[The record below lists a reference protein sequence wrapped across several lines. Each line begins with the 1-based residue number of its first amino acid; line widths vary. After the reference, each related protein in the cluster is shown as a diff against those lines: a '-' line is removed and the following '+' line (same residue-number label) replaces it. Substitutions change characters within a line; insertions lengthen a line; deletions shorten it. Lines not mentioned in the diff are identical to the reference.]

1 MLSNGVSRS
10 LSVQMKPVRKAVLPV
25 AGLGTRVLP
34 GSKTVPKELL
44 NVVDRPILSY
54 VVAEAR
60 AAGIE
65 HFVFVTGRGKQAIED
80 YFDHH
85 VELEAQ
91 LQAKGKTALLD
102 ELKAELPRPGEM
114 SFVRQM
120 APLGLGHAV
129 WCARDL
135 VGDEPFAVMLPDM
148 LMDAKTPALAQAVEA
163 HRQVGGNLVVVEPC
177 PEGETHKYGIV
188 ALDGR
193 SGRLNPMTGM
203 VEKPAP
209 GTEPSN
215 LFISGRYILQPEI
228 FDLLASQQKGAG
240 GEIQLTDSMLRLM
253 GDQAFH
259 ALEYDGVTY
268 DCGDKIG
275 LLRANVAFALMRP
288 DLGDAARA
296 AVQDLLRDVETPSQ
310 ERARA

>member
-1 MLSNGVSRS
+1 
-10 LSVQMKPVRKAVLPV
+10 MKPVRKAVLPV

-34 GSKTVPKELL
+34 GAKTTPKNML

-65 HFVFVTGRGKQAIED
+65 HLIFITGRGQGMIED
-80 YFDHH
+80 YFDHNM
-85 VELEAQ
+85 ELEAQ
-91 LQAKGKTALLD
+91 LETKGAEAILQDLRG
-102 ELKAELPRPGEM
+102 ELGKPGEM

-120 APLGLGHAV
+120 SPLGLGHAV

-135 VGDEPFAVMLPDM
+135 IGDEPFAVILPDM
-148 LMDAKTPALAQAVEA
+148 LMDAEPPALAQAVEA
-163 HRQVGGNLVVVEPC
+163 HKEVGGNLIVVEPC
-177 PEGETHKYGIV
+177 PEGHAHKYGIV

-228 FDLLASQQKGAG
+228 FDLLAAHNRGAG
-240 GEIQLTDSMLRLM
+240 GEIQLTDAMVHLM
-253 GDQAFH
+253 NSQAFH
-259 ALEYDGVTY
+259 AYEYEGTTY

-275 LLRANVAFALMRP
+275 LLRANVAYALKRP
-288 DLGDAARA
+288 DIGAAARA
-296 AVQDLLRDVETPSQ
+296 AIVELLDQ
-310 ERARA
+310 A